1 MHRLSMTQVAAMRAH
16 GPQAPVWAMIGCLIA
31 LATSPARGQDDEG
44 RDDAWLRNAAAE
56 SFFHLDVTGHL
67 AGTTGQPGPAE
78 SRWGKAF
85 AIGPNLLLTANH
97 VFGDWSEWAPRD
109 EPRREVARAVRPIDR
124 DVALLAA
131 DQDPDR
137 PIRDLVLL
145 PAFSPAVD
153 AATLLVPGLDLAPDV
168 IFQLSLC
175 PIREGEPY
183 AALLVTDDPQSSSS
197 MSGATAV
204 GLVAEGFQPAT
215 YGGLYVFA
223 LDGGQSFDA
232 NPDGHDGS
240 PILDASK
247 NVVAIVSAVTRD
259 GGRTRILATPIQ
271 PLIPG
276 TDLLLSQAPTL
287 AGGTTTRPKCSM
299 ADLVGVMDYN
309 VSTHAIWSVSSD
321 RDNAGP
327 TGLLK
332 FTYDS
337 IYRAANVKSI
347 QVEYEFYGRKS
358 SDGPYTRLPLAG
370 GGDRSDGFIEIP
382 QRSETSR
389 VFRDAEILDAARQTL
404 MPSLSQRGG
413 EISFV
418 QLRITPTYLG
428 LEHQS
433 SEPVEIGL
441 AWSDLVTQ

>member
-1 MHRLSMTQVAAMRAH
+1 MHRLSVTRVAAVSPDRASRRLL
-16 GPQAPVWAMIGCLIA
+16 ATIGCLIA
-31 LATSPARGQDDEG
+31 LAACPARAQEEEG
-44 RDDAWLRNAAAE
+44 RDAGWLRGAAAE
-56 SFFHLDVTGHL
+56 AFFHLDVTGHL
-67 AGTTGQPGPAE
+67 AGANGQPGAAE

-85 AIGPNLLLTANH
+85 AIGPNLLLTSNH

-124 DVALLAA
+124 DVTLLAA

-153 AATLLVPGLDLAPDV
+153 AATLLVPGLDLAPDT

-183 AALLVTDDPQSSSS
+183 AALLVSGDP
-197 MSGATAV
+197 TAAPSIAETAAV
-204 GLVAEGFQPAT
+204 PLVAEGYRPAA
-215 YGGLYVFA
+215 YGGLYVFS
-223 LDGGQSFDA
+223 LDGGQTFDA
-232 NPDGHDGS
+232 GPDGHDGS
-240 PILDASK
+240 PVVDASM
-247 NVVAIVSAVTRD
+247 NVVALVSAVTRD
-259 GGRTRILATPIQ
+259 GGRTTILATPIQ

-287 AGGTTTRPKCSM
+287 AGVTARPKCSM
-299 ADLVGVMDYN
+299 ADLVGEMDYN
-309 VSTHAIWSVSSD
+309 VSTHAIWSVSPD

-337 IYRAANVKSI
+337 IYRAANIKSI
-347 QVEYEFYGRKS
+347 QVEYEFYGHKT

-370 GGDRSDGFIEIP
+370 GGDRSDGVVDIP

-389 VFRDAEILDAARQTL
+389 VFRDAEILDAAKQTL
-404 MPSLSQRGG
+404 MPSITPRGG
-413 EISFV
+413 QISFV

-428 LEHQS
+428 LESQS